1 MNTDLPVTR
10 DLVLIG
16 GGHAHALM
24 LRRWGMKPLPG
35 VRLTVIDPNVKAPYT
50 GMLPGHV
57 AGHYPRDALDIDLL
71 RLAQFA
77 GARLVQDRAV
87 GLDRAARLVQLAR
100 RPAIA
105 YDHLSIDIGISSV
118 PLEIE
123 GFDRHGIA
131 AKPLGP
137 FAEAWERY
145 VAAVAGSGEVPRVAL
160 IGAGVGAVELALAM
174 HHRLRA
180 VGAARPEI
188 TLLDAGKALQGT
200 APGTRR
206 ALWEALWQAG
216 IKLREHVDVAAVTPD
231 AVRLADGTLIAAR
244 LVVGAAGARPW
255 GWLAQSGLPLK
266 DGFIEVD
273 EWLRVVDDPAIY
285 AVGDC
290 AHIRHAPRPK
300 AGVYA
305 VRAAPI
311 LTHNLRADLTGAQ
324 RRIFNPQ
331 ADFLKLVS
339 LGGKQAL
346 ADRGGVGLSL
356 PGLWRWKDWI
366 DQRFM
371 EKFRDLPDMPA
382 PVVPQDVANGVR
394 AEMADHPV
402 ICGGCGAKVGPG
414 ALGGMI
420 AELAPVARDDVLSL
434 PGDDAGVLRIG
445 GQTQVLSTD
454 HLRAFTADPWAM
466 ARITAVHALG
476 DVWAMGAEPQSAL
489 VNVIL
494 PRMANR
500 QQRHTLREIMA
511 GAAEVMA
518 DAGAAII
525 GGHTTQG
532 REMTIGFTVTGL
544 CRNAPIGL
552 GGARPGDRLILTKPL
567 GTGIILA
574 AAMAAKADGDVVARA
589 MASMERPL
597 AQDSGILRA
606 DARAMT
612 DVTGFGLAGHLLAIM
627 QASGCGAMLRLAD
640 VPLLDGVAAL
650 VERRIASSLQ
660 GANAAHAMP
669 YIDGAE
675 PPEWL
680 FDPQTAGGLLAAV
693 PSDKAGPCLDALR
706 AAGIDAVE
714 IGEVTDDSA
723 RLLLR

>member
-57 AGHYPRDALDIDLL
+57 AGHYARDKLDIDLV

-87 GLDRAARLVQLAR
+87 GLDRAARLVRLER

-105 YDHLSIDIGISSV
+105 YDHLSIDIGISSA
-118 PLEIE
+118 PMDIE
-123 GFDRHGIA
+123 GFARHGIA
-131 AKPLGP
+131 AKPLGL
-137 FAEAWERY
+137 FAEAWARY
-145 VAAVAGSGEVPRVAL
+145 VASVVASGQVPRVAL

-174 HHRLRA
+174 HHRVRVA
-180 VGAARPEI
+180 GAARPEI
-188 TLLDAGKALQGT
+188 TLLDVGKGLQGT

-216 IKLREHVDVAAVTPD
+216 IKLREEVDITAVT
-231 AVRLADGTLIAAR
+231 ANGVTLSDGTLIAASF
-244 LVVGAAGARPW
+244 VVGAAGARPW
-255 GWLAQSGLPLK
+255 DWLAKTDLPLK
-266 DGFIEVD
+266 NGFVEVD

-324 RRIFNPQ
+324 RRAFRPQ

-339 LGGKQAL
+339 LGGKRAL

-371 EKFRDLPDMPA
+371 DQFRDLPDMPG

-394 AEMADHPV
+394 AEISDHPV

-414 ALGGMI
+414 ALGEMI
-420 AELAPVARDDVLSL
+420 EGLAPLARADVLSR
-434 PGDDAGVLRIG
+434 PGDDAGVLQIG

-494 PRMANR
+494 PRMADR
-500 QQRHTLREIMA
+500 QQRHILREIMA
-511 GAAEVMA
+511 GVGDVMA
-518 DAGAAII
+518 AAGAAII

-532 REMTIGFTVTGL
+532 CEMTIGFTVTGL
-544 CRNAPIGL
+544 CRAAPIGL
-552 GGARPGDRLILTKPL
+552 DGARPGDRLIVTKPL
-567 GTGIILA
+567 GTGVILA
-574 AAMAAKADGDVVARA
+574 AAMAAKADGDVVAGA

-597 AQDSGILRA
+597 ARDAEILRA

-612 DVTGFGLAGHLLAIM
+612 DVTGFGLAGHVLAIM
-627 QASGCGAMLRLAD
+627 NASRCGAAIRLAD
-640 VPLLDGVAAL
+640 VPLLDGVEAL
-650 VERRIASSLQ
+650 VARRIASSLQ
-660 GANAAHAMP
+660 GVNAAHALP
-669 YIDGAE
+669 YLEGLDAPG
-675 PPEWL
+675 WL

-693 PSDKAGPCLDALR
+693 PSERAGACLRALR
-706 AAGIDAVE
+706 MAGIDAAE
-714 IGEVTDDSA
+714 IGEVTEDTA
-723 RLLLR
+723 RLNLC